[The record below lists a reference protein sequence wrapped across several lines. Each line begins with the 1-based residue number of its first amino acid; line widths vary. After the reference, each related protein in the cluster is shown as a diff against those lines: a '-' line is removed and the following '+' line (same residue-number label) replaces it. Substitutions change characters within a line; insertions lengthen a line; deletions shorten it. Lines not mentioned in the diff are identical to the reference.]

1 MLEGCNSFGTVPTHI
16 YFLLFIA
23 RLVDKAR
30 LPRSLLID
38 RLIFSVLRAIR
49 GTFFV
54 SRAAFCPWFDLRIT
68 AQTGCPAL
76 LQDLL
81 LLVLEERQQEDLVEL
96 GLAFRSTLAF
106 LAFVAAFLNLV
117 LLGLISARLAQPFDL
132 GGHILVEVL
141 KFISLLIAQV
151 NFH

>member
-1 MLEGCNSFGTVPTHI
+1 MPTHI
-16 YFLLFIA
+16 DFLLIA
-23 RLVDKAR
+23 GLINEAR
-30 LPRSLLID
+30 LPRALLID

-54 SRAAFCPWFDLRIT
+54 ARAAFRPRFDLRIT
-68 AQTGCPAL
+68 SQSGCPAL

-81 LLVLEERQQEDLVEL
+81 LLVLEERQKEDLVEL
-96 GLAFRSTLAF
+96 GLALSSTLAF
-106 LAFVAAFLNLV
+106 LAFITAFLNLV
-117 LLGLISARLAQPFDL
+117 LLGLICARLAQPLDL

-141 KFISLLIAQV
+141 KFVSLLIAQV